1 LLIISVKTGP
11 LCWGIFW
18 RNRQKKSIKGDM
30 PILESTICRYGKYS
44 TYYSRYTPVQL
55 F

>member
-18 RNRQKKSIKGDM
+18 RNRQKN
-30 PILESTICRYGKYS
+30 R
-44 TYYSRYTPVQL
+44 
-55 F
+55 